1 MKKYY
6 ILAFTFLCLLIG
18 QSGFGQLQG
27 GPDAF
32 LDANTTNYSFS
43 NLNLS
48 SNSNENETK
57 KREAL
62 EAIANL
68 HPSGLVNLQ
77 TGEPTANVNI
87 NFVVSSTS
95 ETSSNS
101 SISTSSTTW
110 GVNYLSLTSVQA
122 TSSCWLCD
130 LVDVDMN
137 NSYSNNTP
145 VSTQN
150 NLPNSVSIATS
161 DSSTLSY
168 YWDHSNNNLNVY
180 YIYTSSSPLFDYQ
193 EYEEKLYSKV
203 RADLDRGKHPY
214 DYIKEVITPSGVEL
228 WYPGFTEAS
237 IKISS
242 ADGSVTIRSMGGWI
256 PPSGL
261 NANNKYDRR
270 MLSMVA
276 AYLGRSDASLEM
288 LNKGIT
294 IVSERG
300 YDLSSKNP
308 AWTMGT
314 QINFNRNGGF
324 STSLNNVNNFK
335 SILKHEI
342 NHVDDNKIPN
352 FERSLSAHAD
362 VYIKTAQH
370 SSFQNTTEDF
380 QKGNAAA
387 FALYLL
393 NLDRDNIPE
402 HNQNFILNKINA
414 YNANSS
420 GRVQI
425 VGPGLNFSKGTL
437 NLYVVWDGIVSQTP
451 VPYEPIIED

>member
-18 QSGFGQLQG
+18 QSSFGQLKN
-27 GPDAF
+27 PDAF
-32 LDANTTNYSFS
+32 LDANTGDFNF

-48 SNSNENETK
+48 SNNNENETK

-68 HPSGLVNLQ
+68 HPAGLVNLQ

-193 EYEEKLYSKV
+193 EYEDKLHSKV

-214 DYIKEVITPSGVEL
+214 DYIEEVITPSGVEL
-228 WYPGFTEAS
+228 RYPGSTGPS
-237 IKISS
+237 IKIDLSGNVKII
-242 ADGSVTIRSMGGWI
+242 AMDGTYKS
-256 PPSGL
+256 PSEL
-261 NANNKYDRR
+261 NANDKGERR
-270 MLSMVA
+270 RLAMLA

-300 YDLSSKNP
+300 DDLSSNNP
-308 AWTMGT
+308 AWTRST
-314 QINFNRNGGF
+314 QISFNRNGGF

-342 NHVDDNKIPN
+342 NHVDDNKIIG
-352 FERSLSAHAD
+352 FESTLSTHAD
-362 VYIKTAQH
+362 VYIRTAKH
-370 SSFQNTTEDF
+370 DTYKNTTVDF
-380 QKGNAAA
+380 RKGNAAS
-387 FALYLL
+387 FANYLL
-393 NLDRDNIPE
+393 NMDTTNDATIT
-402 HNQNFILNKINA
+402 QDIIANKIIEFNKNNA
-414 YNANSS
+414 KIKVEYYDYYMQKGGLKLVIRYDNEPAS
-420 GRVQI
+420 GMI
-425 VGPGLNFSKGTL
+425 IK
-437 NLYVVWDGIVSQTP
+437 TP
-451 VPYEPIIED
+451 INE